1 MSTNPNIYLG
11 QAKLLVEKLMKYLWE
26 EPYLVAKIIINS
38 SIYDV
43 ERILAPLI
51 CNNFY
56 QNIISPY
63 TIEENLLYVITIVLK
78 EEINDLNSENELDDF
93 LNNSRCSYLLSE
105 LRKKNDVIIYAKTV
119 IFNIIEKIENNNSYN
134 ILNLNMNYLED
145 VIDTLIKEKSL
156 EKDMNILEGFLFEYD
171 FSGEQKNKELKIN
184 NKNEHLKIFEID
196 NMDEIK
202 IFNSKYMPRIDEKE
216 LEENM
221 KKYKDNQDMIEY
233 LQIVKNML
241 SRDKDLLSNEKIV
254 NIICKKNH
262 SELLLT
268 LFQINFLK
276 LIELLDLL
284 IDSLVKNEKIIPKS
298 IKYINK
304 IIYILI
310 KKKFPNLSTLK
321 LNICIN
327 KFFFNKLLIPIFQ
340 NPFSMFIDDFVINDN
355 IQINLKIILNILIQ
369 LISGNFYLIDSQ
381 IYYKPFNRYFIEKM
395 PKIFEFYKNIINIDF
410 TDFIDKV
417 VNDKMNGDYNYDYF
431 NENKNQIIMHRS
443 ICFSINNIIILINN
457 INNAK
462 NILFSEKEKNES
474 KTFKLLTK
482 LNGKYYKDIL
492 EDIKNNN
499 KDSKF
504 EELILLSDLLINPK
518 YEYLFNIEKIKP
530 YFYKKE
536 LKNISNQEES
546 IQNNII
552 KSKNYISGLLYNC
565 RDLEASEFSS
575 KNTLDFLQEI
585 KIYLNTSQF
594 VIDKSLPYEWYIK
607 SLLDCLIFLPKNLS
621 DNDFYSFYEEIKKDI
636 NNSIK
641 IYDFNKISDCFGK
654 IKYINNFVEFYQKAK
669 KGVIDLSLNDK
680 LKNLIE
686 NKIYDIDIQFKYEL
700 NNKFFK
706 IKKVKNPQIIDKN
719 NFSYRCRS
727 LNSLIRRF
735 PDFSAK
741 IGKKTSIKLMKIIK
755 DLNIPNE
762 LNTYLKNYTQKLL
775 EESKYKFTNEESVI
789 IKNKIYDY
797 TLKKLYYKLYPKVPS
812 EADNIITNN
821 CIKLSWVEPKNFKGN
836 IKNNNYNIFID
847 DIKQLFNQ
855 LEKEKSPKQKAEII
869 SEIFETI
876 TKIITFNVEESG
888 ADDILNILVYIF
900 IQVRPKFINSD
911 IEYIEL
917 FKVNL
922 DGEKQTHFAHLKSA
936 CDFITNIKYNNLVG
950 VTQEEFNEKFKI

>member
-1 MSTNPNIYLG
+1 
-11 QAKLLVEKLMKYLWE
+11 MKYLWE

-196 NMDEIK
+196 NVDEIK

-262 SELLLT
+262 SEL
-268 LFQINFLK
+268 
-276 LIELLDLL
+276 
-284 IDSLVKNEKIIPKS
+284 LVKNEKIIPKS

-492 EDIKNNN
+492 KDIKNNN

-735 PDFSAK
+735 PNFSAK
-741 IGKKTSIKLMKIIK
+741 IGKNTSIKLMKIIK

-821 CIKLSWVEPKNFKGN
+821 CRKLSWVEPKNFKGN

>member
-1 MSTNPNIYLG
+1 MSTNPSIYLG

-43 ERILAPLI
+43 EKILAPLI

-156 EKDMNILEGFLFEYD
+156 EQDMNILEGFLFEYD

-340 NPFSMFIDDFVINDN
+340 NPFSMFMDDFVINDN

-492 EDIKNNN
+492 KDIKNNN

-735 PDFSAK
+735 PNFSAK
-741 IGKKTSIKLMKIIK
+741 IGKNTSIKLMKIIK

-812 EADNIITNN
+812 EEDNIITNN
-821 CIKLSWVEPKNFKGN
+821 CRKLSWVEPKNFKGN

>member
-1 MSTNPNIYLG
+1 MSTNPSIYLG

-196 NMDEIK
+196 NVDEIK

-492 EDIKNNN
+492 KDIKNNN

-735 PDFSAK
+735 PNFSAK
-741 IGKKTSIKLMKIIK
+741 IGKNTSIKLMKIIK

-821 CIKLSWVEPKNFKGN
+821 CRKLSWVEPKNFKGN

>member
-1 MSTNPNIYLG
+1 
-11 QAKLLVEKLMKYLWE
+11 MKYLWE

-196 NMDEIK
+196 NVDEIK

-492 EDIKNNN
+492 KDIKNNN

-735 PDFSAK
+735 PNFSAK
-741 IGKKTSIKLMKIIK
+741 IGKNTSIKLMKIIK

-762 LNTYLKNYTQKLL
+762 LNTYLKNYTEKLL

-821 CIKLSWVEPKNFKGN
+821 CRKLSWVEPKNFKGN

>member
-1 MSTNPNIYLG
+1 
-11 QAKLLVEKLMKYLWE
+11 MKYLWE

-63 TIEENLLYVITIVLK
+63 TIEENLLYVIIIVLK

-196 NMDEIK
+196 NVDEIK

-492 EDIKNNN
+492 KDIKNNN

-735 PDFSAK
+735 PNFSAK
-741 IGKKTSIKLMKIIK
+741 IGKNTSIKLMKIIK

-821 CIKLSWVEPKNFKGN
+821 CRKLSWVEPKNFKGN

>member
-1 MSTNPNIYLG
+1 
-11 QAKLLVEKLMKYLWE
+11 MKYLWE

-63 TIEENLLYVITIVLK
+63 TIEENLLYVIIIVLK

-119 IFNIIEKIENNNSYN
+119 IFNIIEKIENNYSYN

-196 NMDEIK
+196 NVDEIK

-492 EDIKNNN
+492 KDIKNNN

-735 PDFSAK
+735 PNFSAK
-741 IGKKTSIKLMKIIK
+741 IGKNTSIKLMKIIK

-821 CIKLSWVEPKNFKGN
+821 CRKLSWVEPKNFKGN

>member
-1 MSTNPNIYLG
+1 
-11 QAKLLVEKLMKYLWE
+11 MKYLWE

-119 IFNIIEKIENNNSYN
+119 IFNVIEKIENNNSYN

-196 NMDEIK
+196 NVDEIK

-735 PDFSAK
+735 PNFSAK
-741 IGKKTSIKLMKIIK
+741 IGKNTSIKLMKIIK

-950 VTQEEFNEKFKI
+950 VTQEEFNEKFKT

>member
-1 MSTNPNIYLG
+1 
-11 QAKLLVEKLMKYLWE
+11 MKYLWE

-78 EEINDLNSENELDDF
+78 EEINDINSENELDDF

-196 NMDEIK
+196 NVDEIK

-355 IQINLKIILNILIQ
+355 TQINLKIILNIFIQ

-575 KNTLDFLQEI
+575 KNTLDFLQEL

-812 EADNIITNN
+812 EEDNIITNN
-821 CIKLSWVEPKNFKGN
+821 CRKLSWVEPKNFKGN

-876 TKIITFNVEESG
+876 TKIITFNAEESG

>member
-1 MSTNPNIYLG
+1 
-11 QAKLLVEKLMKYLWE
+11 MKYLWE

-196 NMDEIK
+196 NVDEIK

-492 EDIKNNN
+492 KDIKNNN

-735 PDFSAK
+735 PNFSAK
-741 IGKKTSIKLMKIIK
+741 IGKNTSIKLMKIIK

>member
-1 MSTNPNIYLG
+1 MSTNPSIYLG

-105 LRKKNDVIIYAKTV
+105 LRKKNDVITYAKTV

-196 NMDEIK
+196 NVDEIK

-492 EDIKNNN
+492 KDIKNNN

-735 PDFSAK
+735 PNFSAK
-741 IGKKTSIKLMKIIK
+741 IGKNTSIKLMKIIK

-821 CIKLSWVEPKNFKGN
+821 CRKLSWVEPKNFKGN

>member
-1 MSTNPNIYLG
+1 
-11 QAKLLVEKLMKYLWE
+11 MKYLWE

-196 NMDEIK
+196 NVDEIK

-492 EDIKNNN
+492 KDIKNNN

-735 PDFSAK
+735 PNFSAK
-741 IGKKTSIKLMKIIK
+741 IGKNTSIKLMKIIK

-775 EESKYKFTNEESVI
+775 EESEYKFTNEESVI

>member
-1 MSTNPNIYLG
+1 
-11 QAKLLVEKLMKYLWE
+11 MKYLWE

-105 LRKKNDVIIYAKTV
+105 LRKKNDVITYAKTV
-119 IFNIIEKIENNNSYN
+119 IFNIIEKIENNYSYN

-196 NMDEIK
+196 NVDEIK

-233 LQIVKNML
+233 LQIVKNIL

-735 PDFSAK
+735 PNFSAK
-741 IGKKTSIKLMKIIK
+741 IGKNTSIKLMKIIK

-812 EADNIITNN
+812 EEDNIITNN
-821 CIKLSWVEPKNFKGN
+821 CRKLSWVEPKNFKGN

>member
-1 MSTNPNIYLG
+1 MNN
-11 QAKLLVEKLMKYLWE
+11 LWE
-26 EPYLVAKIIINS
+26 NPDFNAKIMINS
-38 SIYDV
+38 DLNEIKDF
-43 ERILAPLI
+43 LAPLI

-196 NMDEIK
+196 NVDEIK

-492 EDIKNNN
+492 KDIKNNN

-735 PDFSAK
+735 PNFSAK
-741 IGKKTSIKLMKIIK
+741 IGKNTSIKLMKIIK

-762 LNTYLKNYTQKLL
+762 LNTYLKNYTEKLL

-821 CIKLSWVEPKNFKGN
+821 CRKLSWVEPKNFKGN

>member
-1 MSTNPNIYLG
+1 
-11 QAKLLVEKLMKYLWE
+11 MKYLWE

-184 NKNEHLKIFEID
+184 NKNEQLKIFEID
-196 NMDEIK
+196 NVDEIK

-340 NPFSMFIDDFVINDN
+340 NPFSMFMDDFVINDN

-492 EDIKNNN
+492 QDIKNNN

-735 PDFSAK
+735 PNFSAK
-741 IGKKTSIKLMKIIK
+741 IGKNTSIKLMKIIK

-821 CIKLSWVEPKNFKGN
+821 CRKLSWVEPKNFKGN

>member
-1 MSTNPNIYLG
+1 
-11 QAKLLVEKLMKYLWE
+11 MKYLWE

-196 NMDEIK
+196 NVDEIK

-233 LQIVKNML
+233 LQIVRNIL

-492 EDIKNNN
+492 KDIKNNN

-735 PDFSAK
+735 PNFSAK
-741 IGKKTSIKLMKIIK
+741 IGKNTSIKLMKIIK

-950 VTQEEFNEKFKI
+950 VTQEEFNEKFKT

>member
-1 MSTNPNIYLG
+1 
-11 QAKLLVEKLMKYLWE
+11 MKYLWE

-93 LNNSRCSYLLSE
+93 LNNSRCSYF
-105 LRKKNDVIIYAKTV
+105 

-196 NMDEIK
+196 NVDEIK

-254 NIICKKNH
+254 NIIYKKNH

-492 EDIKNNN
+492 QDIKNNN

-546 IQNNII
+546 IQNNIT

-735 PDFSAK
+735 PNFSAK
-741 IGKKTSIKLMKIIK
+741 IGKNTSIKLMKIIK

-812 EADNIITNN
+812 EEDNIITNN
-821 CIKLSWVEPKNFKGN
+821 CRKLSWVEPKNFKGN

-936 CDFITNIKYNNLVG
+936 CNFITNIKYNNLVG

>member
-1 MSTNPNIYLG
+1 MSTNPSIYLG

-78 EEINDLNSENELDDF
+78 EEINDINSENELDDF

-196 NMDEIK
+196 NVDEIK

-355 IQINLKIILNILIQ
+355 TQINLKIILNIFIQ

-575 KNTLDFLQEI
+575 KNTLDFLQEL

-812 EADNIITNN
+812 EEDNIITNN
-821 CIKLSWVEPKNFKGN
+821 CRKLSWVEPKNFKGN

-876 TKIITFNVEESG
+876 TKIITFNAEESG

>member
-1 MSTNPNIYLG
+1 
-11 QAKLLVEKLMKYLWE
+11 MKYLWE

-78 EEINDLNSENELDDF
+78 EEINDINSENELDDF

-196 NMDEIK
+196 NVDEIK

-355 IQINLKIILNILIQ
+355 IQINLKIILNIFIQ

-492 EDIKNNN
+492 KDIKNNN

-575 KNTLDFLQEI
+575 KNTLDFLQEL

-735 PDFSAK
+735 PNFSAK
-741 IGKKTSIKLMKIIK
+741 IGKNTSIKLMKIIK

-821 CIKLSWVEPKNFKGN
+821 CRKLSWVEPKNFKGN

-876 TKIITFNVEESG
+876 TKIITFNAEESG

-950 VTQEEFNEKFKI
+950 VTQEEFNEKFKT

>member
-1 MSTNPNIYLG
+1 
-11 QAKLLVEKLMKYLWE
+11 MKYLWE

-105 LRKKNDVIIYAKTV
+105 LRKKNDVITYAKTV

-492 EDIKNNN
+492 KDIKNNN

-735 PDFSAK
+735 PNFSAK
-741 IGKKTSIKLMKIIK
+741 IGKNTSIKLMKIIK

-821 CIKLSWVEPKNFKGN
+821 CRKLSWVEPKNFKGN

>member
-1 MSTNPNIYLG
+1 
-11 QAKLLVEKLMKYLWE
+11 MKYLWE

-492 EDIKNNN
+492 KDIKNNN

-735 PDFSAK
+735 PNFSAK
-741 IGKKTSIKLMKIIK
+741 IGKNTSIKLMKIIK

-821 CIKLSWVEPKNFKGN
+821 CRKLSWVEPKNFKGN

>member
-1 MSTNPNIYLG
+1 
-11 QAKLLVEKLMKYLWE
+11 MKYLWE

-105 LRKKNDVIIYAKTV
+105 LRKKNDVITYAKTV
-119 IFNIIEKIENNNSYN
+119 IFNIIEKIENNYSYN

-196 NMDEIK
+196 NVDEIK

-233 LQIVKNML
+233 LQIVKNIL

-621 DNDFYSFYEEIKKDI
+621 DNDFYSVYEEITKDI

-735 PDFSAK
+735 PNFSAK

-821 CIKLSWVEPKNFKGN
+821 CRKLSWVEPKNFKGN